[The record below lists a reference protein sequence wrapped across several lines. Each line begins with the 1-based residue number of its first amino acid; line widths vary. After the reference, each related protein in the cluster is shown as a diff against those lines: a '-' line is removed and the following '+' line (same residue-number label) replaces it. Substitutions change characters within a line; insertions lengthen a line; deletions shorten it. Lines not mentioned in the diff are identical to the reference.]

1 MDMVAQDFIGP
12 DWSYDGEFNIN
23 NDRILVGQLDSLN
36 NWKGTS
42 FVIDFLNID
51 STFLPQSGSRY
62 SIKWDRN
69 FWSTDTFK
77 FKVGDLPLINKK
89 NLKADMDKIKVV
101 PNPYVGTNAMEQA
114 VINPFLNQP
123 RRLMFTNIPSNSTI
137 SIFTT
142 SGVKIKT
149 ITNNNIT
156 GGMVHWDLLNEEGL
170 EIAAG
175 MYIYHVKSNFSDNSL
190 NQHEHV
196 GKFAIIK

>member
-1 MDMVAQDFIGP
+1 
-12 DWSYDGEFNIN
+12 
-23 NDRILVGQLDSLN
+23 
-36 NWKGTS
+36 
-42 FVIDFLNID
+42 
-51 STFLPQSGSRY
+51 
-62 SIKWDRN
+62 
-69 FWSTDTFK
+69 
-77 FKVGDLPLINKK
+77 
-89 NLKADMDKIKVV
+89 MDKIKVV